1 MRGSKSWRRRE
12 CPGCRRWACWSH
24 CLRRCGNGLWR
35 GSGMCGRWRP
45 GGRAGLVLQ
54 VRRVP
59 GTTRRRGHW
68 RGGRGEGGG
77 AVSDRHVH
85 RRGDG
90 AGDAGPLPR
99 RRGVGAGGSADRAAP
114 VGAGACGRV
123 GGGRSAGGA
132 GSRAGALRR
141 GAGAASGVPG
151 GCWPSGTASGR
162 WHCRRLRRSTGWC
175 TLWPTGAG
183 CWALRDSAAGAAGSS
198 VRTDG
203 GDGAG

>member
-90 AGDAGPLPR
+90 AGDAGAATAAAGCGGWWISGPCGPGRRWGVRTSGWWPLCGRCWKPGRSAPAGRWGGFGCTGRLLAERYGLGAVALSSAATFNRLVHALADGRGLLGTARQRR
-99 RRGVGAGGSADRAAP
+99 RRGRLF
-114 VGAGACGRV
+114 
-123 GGGRSAGGA
+123 RSY
-132 GSRAGALRR
+132 RR
-141 GAGAASGVPG
+141 
-151 GCWPSGTASGR
+151 R
-162 WHCRRLRRSTGWC
+162 
-175 TLWPTGAG
+175 
-183 CWALRDSAAGAAGSS
+183 
-198 VRTDG
+198 
-203 GDGAG
+203 